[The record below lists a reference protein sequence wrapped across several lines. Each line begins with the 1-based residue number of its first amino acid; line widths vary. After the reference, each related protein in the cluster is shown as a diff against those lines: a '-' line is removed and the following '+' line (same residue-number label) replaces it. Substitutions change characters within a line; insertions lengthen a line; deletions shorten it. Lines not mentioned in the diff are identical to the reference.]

1 MFEIFQAFMAKPLE
15 AILSL
20 MGVGIISLFLS
31 VAGLRE
37 SIVVLDEQ
45 QKTNTEYQTQVRT
58 MSTVLTRVDENVK
71 TLAANQEHILQ
82 RELQTLMEKTK

>member
-20 MGVGIISLFLS
+20 MGVGILSLFLS

-45 QKTNTEYQTQVRT
+45 QKTNTLYQTQVRE
-58 MSTVLTRVDENVK
+58 MSNTLARVDENVQ
-71 TLAANQEHILQ
+71 TLGINQEHILQ
-82 RELQTLMEKTK
+82 RELLHLMENTK